1 MTKFGI
7 SEYIRNFW
15 FNLCSILLLIVMMIL
30 TTGMISNIDEK
41 AGMYKIARKY
51 MDYDSMYLAA
61 VEKQN
66 IEELQDMGLN
76 RLYHNPLFCYIL
88 YLSLVP

>member
-61 VEKQN
+61 VENK
-66 IEELQDMGLN
+66 
-76 RLYHNPLFCYIL
+76 IL
-88 YLSLVP
+88 KNCRKWAM

>member
-41 AGMYKIARKY
+41 AGMYKIARK
-51 MDYDSMYLAA
+51 
-61 VEKQN
+61 
-66 IEELQDMGLN
+66 
-76 RLYHNPLFCYIL
+76 
-88 YLSLVP
+88 

>member
-66 IEELQDMGLN
+66 IEELQEMGDVN
-76 RLYHNPLFCYIL
+76 FVKTFGGEYGPSY
-88 YLSLVP
+88 

>member
-51 MDYDSMYLAA
+51 MDYDSMSVSYTHLTLPT
-61 VEKQN
+61 N
-66 IEELQDMGLN
+66 
-76 RLYHNPLFCYIL
+76 
-88 YLSLVP
+88 SLV